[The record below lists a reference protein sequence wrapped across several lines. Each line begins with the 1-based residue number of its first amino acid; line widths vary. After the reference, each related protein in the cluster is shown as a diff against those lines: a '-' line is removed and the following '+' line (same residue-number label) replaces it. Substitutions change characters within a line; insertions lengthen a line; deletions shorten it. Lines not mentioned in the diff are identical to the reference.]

1 MQANLEQNA
10 FRNKSKQIRNN
21 KQNLIMP
28 IVILSVLILVSCAL
42 FLSLG
47 INPGS
52 TNYCLLYTSKIN
64 RLKIIRNL
72 FYRSL

>member
-28 IVILSVLILVSCAL
+28 IVILRSEEH
-42 FLSLG
+42 
-47 INPGS
+47 
-52 TNYCLLYTSKIN
+52 TSE
-64 RLKIIRNL
+64 L
-72 FYRSL
+72 